1 MAKYLVEEAR
11 DDGWSRWVTPVQ
23 QGYKLC
29 CCDCGLVH
37 TVDFRVTDDGFAE
50 FRVRRNNRSTAQVRR
65 HMKGKE

>member
-1 MAKYLVEEAR
+1 MAKFLVEQAG
-11 DDGWSRWVTPVQ
+11 DDGWSRWVTPLME
-23 QGYKLC
+23 GYKLC

-37 TVDFRVTDDGFAE
+37 TMDFRVTDGEVE